1 MIRHPTL
8 ITDRFLD
15 YCVLLTERF
24 LQRMSILVDRD
35 TRLIIQGISGN
46 EGKFHG
52 QQMIAYGTNVV
63 GGVVPGRGG
72 ETVLDVPVFNTMVDA
87 VKATDAN
94 VSIIYVPAKFAADA
108 ALEAIDHG

>member
-8 ITDRFLD
+8 IPDRFLD

-24 LQRMSILVDRD
+24 LQRMSILVDKE

-52 QQMIAYGTNVV
+52 QQMIAYGTKVV

-72 ETVLDVPVFNTMVDA
+72 ETVLDVPVFNTMAEAVDQ
-87 VKATDAN
+87 TGAN
-94 VSIIYVPAKFAADA
+94 TSIIYVPAKFAADA
-108 ALEAIDHG
+108 ALESL